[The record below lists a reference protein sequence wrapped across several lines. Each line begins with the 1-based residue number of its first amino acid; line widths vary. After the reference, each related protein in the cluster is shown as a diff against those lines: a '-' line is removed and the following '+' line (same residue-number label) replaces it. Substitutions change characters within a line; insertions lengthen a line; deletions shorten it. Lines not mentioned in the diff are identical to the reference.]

1 MEGGCCLLPAHPP
14 HFISVLEFA
23 VFPLPATTFNRGQQR
38 GKINEG
44 RKDMNEF

>member
-23 VFPLPATTFNRGQQR
+23 VVPQPAAPIIRGQQR
-38 GKINEG
+38 GKEIEE
-44 RKDMNEF
+44 RDDMNES